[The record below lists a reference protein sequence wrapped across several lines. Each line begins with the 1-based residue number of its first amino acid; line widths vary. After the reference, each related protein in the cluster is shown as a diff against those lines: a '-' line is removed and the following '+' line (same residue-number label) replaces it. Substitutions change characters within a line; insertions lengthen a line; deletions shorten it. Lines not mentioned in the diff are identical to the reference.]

1 MMAVSALAMILKLK
15 RAPVIYLV
23 GFMACGKSTAGG
35 LLAERLGWQ
44 FLDLDQEI
52 EKEQSTAIAEI
63 FRQRGEAEFRRLE
76 TEAIR
81 ARVHLAQSGNP
92 MVMALGGGAFLQP
105 DNFELI
111 ISNGVTVWLD
121 CPLDVL
127 KVRIAGD
134 STRPLASD
142 PEQFEHL
149 YASRRP
155 GYARADYRIDTTGM
169 DAGEVTE
176 AVLALPIF

>member
-1 MMAVSALAMILKLK
+1 MRTVSASAMILKLK
-15 RAPVIYLV
+15 RAPVIFVV
-23 GFMACGKSTAGG
+23 GFMACGKSTVSGM
-35 LLAERLGWQ
+35 LAERLGWH

-52 EKEQSTAIAEI
+52 EKEQGAAIAEI
-63 FRQRGEAEFRRLE
+63 FRHRGEAEFRCLE

-92 MVMALGGGAFLQP
+92 VVIALGGGAFLQP
-105 DNFELI
+105 ENFELI

-127 KVRIAGD
+127 RKRAACD
-134 STRPLASD
+134 ATRPLASD
-142 PEQFEHL
+142 PEQFERL

-169 DAGEVTE
+169 DADQVTE

>member
-1 MMAVSALAMILKLK
+1 MMAVLASTMILKLK

-23 GFMACGKSTAGG
+23 GFMACGKSTVSGM
-35 LLAERLGWQ
+35 LAERLGWRCI
-44 FLDLDQEI
+44 DLDQEI
-52 EKEQSTAIAEI
+52 EKEQGAAIAEI
-63 FRQRGEAEFRRLE
+63 FRHRGEAEFRRLE

-81 ARVHLAQSGNP
+81 ARVHLAQNGHP
-92 MVMALGGGAFLQP
+92 VVMALGGGAFLQP

-127 KVRIAGD
+127 KERIAGD
-134 STRPLASD
+134 ATRPLAGDS
-142 PEQFEHL
+142 EQFERL

-169 DAGEVTE
+169 NAEQVTE